1 MLRCARDRRL
11 GTLVGAIIVFPKIIG
26 VDAYSAFAGVGLCD
40 YRLLLARVV
49 VLLLF
54 FLDDVQ
60 LVLRVGKA
68 G

>member
-1 MLRCARDRRL
+1 M
-11 GTLVGAIIVFPKIIG
+11 G
-26 VDAYSAFAGVGLCD
+26 VCD

-68 G
+68 GQLLVVEFKSADAALLGLGEASGLVTLGALDFA